1 MEICLTL
8 RQMTNIISAD
18 TVRGFFLLDPL
29 LSQSR
34 HFLVYQRATRMYLV
48 HKDEA
53 KPARVEKLGNECIES
68 RDIVTWF
75 RWFRCGKCC
84 LKDKFTFL
92 MPYFNLIWS
101 CPLQVGWG
109 GKFSR
114 RQWVVSCGCATTPDR
129 DLLLHACALCAMGTV
144 RWSFRGSEKTSGLV
158 IFHVFGPS
166 SYIIIQCRGES
177 CGEPCWTM
185 LNDWQLEVFQGNDY
199 LHDRLQHRCGKGLPS
214 CRCWNLPKPLLLGSK
229 NSTRS
234 HEGQRPK
241 DHALNILVIIWSSF
255 FLRSFWVCVQSVDLL
270 HMQGVHSFLFLVI
283 ALDPRS

>member
-1 MEICLTL
+1 MK
-8 RQMTNIISAD
+8 QS
-18 TVRGFFLLDPL
+18 LLEWRSL
-29 LSQSR
+29 E
-34 HFLVYQRATRMYLV
+34 M
-48 HKDEA
+48 K
-53 KPARVEKLGNECIES
+53 CIES

-177 CGEPCWTM
+177 CENHAEPCWM
-185 LNDWQLEVFQGNDY
+185 ID
-199 LHDRLQHRCGKGLPS
+199 
-214 CRCWNLPKPLLLGSK
+214 NLKFSKVMIIFTIVSSTVAERPAKLPLLESPKTAAARLEK
-229 NSTRS
+229 FNKKPW
-234 HEGQRPK
+234 RPK
-241 DHALNILVIIWSSF
+241 TQRSCAEYFGHNLVKFLFEIFLSLCSKCWSS
-255 FLRSFWVCVQSVDLL
+255 S
-270 HMQGVHSFLFLVI
+270 HAGVHSFLFLVI